1 MIILSYAGVLGL
13 VWSVM
18 WWFLVYDTPAKHPRI
33 MIEEREYIE
42 KALATRKGAKVC
54 SAEFDIKIYS
64 LCSIRAAL
72 FVRKWG

>member
-1 MIILSYAGVLGL
+1 
-13 VWSVM
+13 
-18 WWFLVYDTPAKHPRI
+18 VYDTPAKHPRI